1 MSRVKSTVPYVHPAV
16 VVDVDWQHQGTIT
29 SGTPCA
35 LCSAHENR
43 EGRGG
48 AHDADLHQVGWC
60 SSMTDARHKVKAFI
74 LIKVDRPEQTVS
86 SIEQTLEPLGI
97 PMSIVDTGRRLHWS
111 TAVVV
116 GVPEQRLADAML
128 ALELK
133 GFSDVMAFH
142 GEANTDATQRGVEQ
156 Q

>member
-1 MSRVKSTVPYVHPAV
+1 
-16 VVDVDWQHQGTIT
+16 
-29 SGTPCA
+29 
-35 LCSAHENR
+35 
-43 EGRGG
+43 
-48 AHDADLHQVGWC
+48 
-60 SSMTDARHKVKAFI
+60 MTDSRQKVKAFI
-74 LIKVDRPEQTVS
+74 LVKLDRPEQGFS
-86 SIEQTLEPLGI
+86 HIEETLEPLGI
-97 PMSIVDTGRRLHWS
+97 PVSIVDTGRQLHWA

-142 GEANTDATQRGVEQ
+142 GEANTDATQRGVPQ